1 MKRLAALTAIFL
13 MAVALRAQTVP
24 MVVQTT
30 SSCATSVDGNVVGL
44 LNPQT
49 APSLAVVYSG
59 TLAAGTY
66 YVEIAWLDGAGHTTL
81 ASPETSAQLSAP
93 GSLQVAPPAGM
104 PALAVGMGVYIGAA
118 SGVERLQG
126 TTSGSAVYT
135 QASALTS
142 GAALPAA
149 NTTLCQQVANDAGR
163 PPGTGYNVSLIDS
176 NGNALPGY
184 PMQWQLLGP
193 GATYSLNNGLPLYS
207 GVVDYPVPVMAN
219 PYNHVGQS
227 IGGPLSLSGYS
238 LTQVL
243 ALGVGTQ
250 TPGWPIDNELGAT
263 NSLGGYIVNG
273 GQGVGTGYFL
283 CAGSDAYHTF
293 MPSATPCNGGAA
305 LNYQTILSAGTAM
318 AAEPALNFLSPQF
331 ILADHPGSPAATTVA
346 LNLTGSEAKLVT
358 AAAAGSNGNCAKWDA
373 LGGVGDSGS
382 PCNGG
387 ATMNVATGHVPSVLY
402 TAPSNAWLTVIVTG
416 ELYGGVGHSATWN
429 AVVNGSIVNLNG
441 VTNSSGAAS
450 VTFEVPPSGTYIV
463 TTGSVAPGDDSSL
476 VLTNWVEYTHLL

>member
-1 MKRLAALTAIFL
+1 MKRLPALTAIFL
-13 MAVALRAQTVP
+13 MAAALRAQTVP

-30 SSCATSVDGNVVGL
+30 SSCATSVDGSVVGL

-49 APSLAVVYSG
+49 APSLSVVYSG

-66 YVEIAWLDGAGHTTL
+66 YVEIAWLDAAGHTTL
-81 ASPETSAQLSAP
+81 AGPETSAQLSAP

-149 NTTLCQQVANDAGR
+149 NTTLCQQVANDAGW
-163 PPGTGYNVSLIDS
+163 PTGTGYNVSLIDS

-273 GQGVGTGYFL
+273 GQGVGTGYYL

-293 MPSATPCNGGAA
+293 MPSQTPCNGGAT

-331 ILADHPGSPAATTVA
+331 TLGDHPTTPAATTVA
-346 LNLTGSEAKLVT
+346 LKTTGSETELVT
-358 AAAAGSNGNCAKWDA
+358 ANAAGSQGHCMKWDA
-373 LGGVGDSGS
+373 AGGAADAGFACSPAPAQITGTLVVPAQSPIGSDACVAYTVTMSSSVPSGS
-382 PCNGG
+382 TIAITVNNGG
-387 ATMNVATGHVPSVLY
+387 TISSSGGISPFINSVSGATVTVNFCNNWSADQGWNAATY
-402 TAPSNAWLTVIVTG
+402 NLTV
-416 ELYGGVGHSATWN
+416 
-429 AVVNGSIVNLNG
+429 
-441 VTNSSGAAS
+441 
-450 VTFEVPPSGTYIV
+450 VP
-463 TTGSVAPGDDSSL
+463 
-476 VLTNWVEYTHLL
+476 